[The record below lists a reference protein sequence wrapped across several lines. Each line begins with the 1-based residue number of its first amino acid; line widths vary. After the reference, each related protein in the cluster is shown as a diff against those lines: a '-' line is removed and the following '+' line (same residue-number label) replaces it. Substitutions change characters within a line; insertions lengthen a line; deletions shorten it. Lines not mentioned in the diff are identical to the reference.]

1 MQKRRNSIDYIFPI
15 VMFGLMA
22 LLYKV
27 CVNGY
32 PLWAVS
38 AVLAANIIFLVVM
51 ILFAPFDGEDFSM
64 RQSQKYK
71 KNHRKLLLWGIP
83 AGIFLV
89 AMILISIFY
98 ETVWPLVVLY
108 IIAAILQPY
117 REKKF

>member
-1 MQKRRNSIDYIFPI
+1 
-15 VMFGLMA
+15 MA

-64 RQSQKYK
+64 RHSQKYK

>member
-1 MQKRRNSIDYIFPI
+1 MQKRRNSTDYIFPI
-15 VMFGLMA
+15 VMLGLMA

-27 CVNGY
+27 CINGY

-38 AVLAANIIFLVVM
+38 AVLAANIIFLIVM

-64 RQSQKYK
+64 RHSQKYK
-71 KNHRKLLLWGIP
+71 KNHRKLLLWSILGSIVFI
-83 AGIFLV
+83 GL
-89 AMILISIFY
+89 ILISVFY
-98 ETVWPLVVLY
+98 NVMWPLVVLY